1 MREET
6 HAAEVARICG
16 AEHWR
21 KRSFP
26 GSPRSLHGDLPQVF
40 CEVQAVNM
48 QVEIPDGLEVITCR
62 GAES

>member
-26 GSPRSLHGDLPQVF
+26 VSPEVFMGISHGSFVRSRL
-40 CEVQAVNM
+40 
-48 QVEIPDGLEVITCR
+48 
-62 GAES
+62 